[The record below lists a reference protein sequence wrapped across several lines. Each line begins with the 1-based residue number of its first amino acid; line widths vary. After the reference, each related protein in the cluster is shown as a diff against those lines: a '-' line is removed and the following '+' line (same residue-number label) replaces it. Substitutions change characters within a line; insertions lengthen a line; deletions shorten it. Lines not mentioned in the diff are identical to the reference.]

1 MSSTTKEGSPGRKL
15 RIGVDIGGTFTDMVI
30 LDETTGSLQNFKGL
44 STPEAL
50 SEGVVKLIEDAQ
62 ILTDHIVFLA
72 HGTTVGINAL
82 LERKGP
88 PTGIVATEGFEDVL
102 ELRRCARTHLLDPF
116 MEKPWM
122 FVPRRWSVGV
132 TERVRADGTI
142 RKPVDLESARRAI
155 RYLADEGVESVAIC
169 LLNAYA
175 NPVHEVT
182 LKEMVDQEFPNLY
195 CCISS
200 QILREVKEYER
211 TSTTAL
217 NAYLLPVLSR
227 YFTQLR
233 AGLKEHGVATDF
245 YVMQSNGQ
253 LMSRGESEHK
263 PVHTVESGSTAG
275 SVGAA
280 YIGAV
285 LGYENVISFD
295 MGGTTSKAS
304 VIEGGHPRVTMRF
317 ELFEE
322 PNKPGSG
329 WPIRLPMVEIVE
341 ISIAGGSM
349 SWVDEGGTFHVG
361 PRSAGASP
369 GPVCYDLGSEQPT
382 VTDPDAVLG
391 RLESLL
397 ADGLTLNIDKAR
409 DAIEDRIA
417 KPLDLSVDQAAA
429 GIAEMADTRAADVV
443 RQLTAARG
451 RDPRDSVLVV
461 FGGAGPLHAARILAD
476 LGMPEAVIPPVAGNF
491 SAFGLLCTDLGQD
504 AARTQV
510 MQTAAAD
517 PSSVEQ
523 IYQELAELVITRL
536 EAQGAPADRIVVSRT
551 VDMRYAG
558 QLHEVNV
565 RMPDS
570 TLTPREI
577 ETAEAAFHQG
587 HLREY
592 AYESEGETTEM
603 VTFRV
608 RAVWRVRR
616 PKLQEIEAGSLD
628 QALKK
633 RRQVYFYELGRRV
646 ECPVYQREKLGK
658 GCSIDGPAIVEEMSS
673 TTLVPPSF
681 RASVDQ
687 YGKLRL
693 KRVIS

>member
-1 MSSTTKEGSPGRKL
+1 MSFTTTEGVVGHSL
-15 RIGVDIGGTFTDMVI
+15 RIGVDIGGTFTDLVI
-30 LDETTGSLQNFKGL
+30 LDETTGGLQNFKGL

-50 SEGVVKLIEDAQ
+50 SDGVVRLIEDAQ
-62 ILTDHIVFLA
+62 IPTDRIAFIA

-88 PTGIVATEGFEDVL
+88 PTGIVANEGFEDVL

-142 RKPVDLESARRAI
+142 GKPVDLDSARRAI
-155 RYLADEGVESVAIC
+155 RYLAEEEGVESVAIC

-175 NPVHEVT
+175 NPAHEVT
-182 LKEMVDQEFPNLY
+182 LKEMVDREFPDLY

-200 QILREVKEYER
+200 EILREVKEYER

-217 NAYLLPVLSR
+217 NAYLLPVLSG

-233 AGLKEHGVATDF
+233 AGLMERGIATDF

-253 LMSRGESEHK
+253 LMSRGESEQK

-341 ISIAGGSM
+341 IPIAGGSM

-361 PRSAGASP
+361 PQSAGASP
-369 GPVCYDLGSEQPT
+369 GPVCYDLGNEQPT
-382 VTDPDAVLG
+382 VTDADAVLG
-391 RLESLL
+391 RLENLL
-397 ADGLTLNIDKAR
+397 ADRLTLNVEKAR
-409 DAIEDRIA
+409 KAIEDWIA
-417 KPLDLSVDQAAA
+417 KPLGLSVDQAAA
-429 GIAEMADTRAADVV
+429 GIAEMADSRAADVV

-461 FGGAGPLHAARILAD
+461 FGGAGPLHAARILED
-476 LGMPEAVIPPVAGNF
+476 LGMPEAIIPPGGGKLL
-491 SAFGLLCTDLGQD
+491 GLW
-504 AARTQV
+504 
-510 MQTAAAD
+510 
-517 PSSVEQ
+517 
-523 IYQELAELVITRL
+523 
-536 EAQGAPADRIVVSRT
+536 PA
-551 VDMRYAG
+551 
-558 QLHEVNV
+558 LH
-565 RMPDS
+565 
-570 TLTPREI
+570 
-577 ETAEAAFHQG
+577 
-587 HLREY
+587 
-592 AYESEGETTEM
+592 
-603 VTFRV
+603 
-608 RAVWRVRR
+608 R
-616 PKLQEIEAGSLD
+616 PGS
-628 QALKK
+628 
-633 RRQVYFYELGRRV
+633 GRRA
-646 ECPVYQREKLGK
+646 R
-658 GCSIDGPAIVEEMSS
+658 
-673 TTLVPPSF
+673 
-681 RASVDQ
+681 R
-687 YGKLRL
+687 
-693 KRVIS
+693 

>member
-1 MSSTTKEGSPGRKL
+1 MSSTRTEGTVDRRL

-30 LDETTGSLQNFKGL
+30 LDETTGDLQNFKGL

-50 SEGVVKLIEDAQ
+50 SEGVVRLIEDAE
-62 ILTDHIVFLA
+62 IPSDHIFFLA

-102 ELRRCARTHLLDPF
+102 ELRRCAHTHLLDPF

-132 TERVRADGTI
+132 AERVRADGTI
-142 RKPVDLESARRAI
+142 DKPVDLESARRAI
-155 RYLADEGVESVAIC
+155 RYLAEEEGVESVAIC

-175 NPVHEVT
+175 NPAHEVT
-182 LKEMVDQEFPNLY
+182 LKEMVRREFPDLY

-200 QILREVKEYER
+200 DILREVKEYER

-217 NAYLLPVLSR
+217 NAYLLPVLSG
-227 YFTQLR
+227 YLAQLR
-233 AGLKEHGVATDF
+233 AGLKDRGIATDF

-253 LMSRGESEHK
+253 LMSRAESERK

-304 VIEGGHPRVTMRF
+304 VIEGGHPRITMRF

-341 ISIAGGSM
+341 IPIAGGSM

-361 PRSAGASP
+361 PQSAGASP

-382 VTDPDAVLG
+382 VTDADAVLG

-397 ADGLTLNIDKAR
+397 ADGLTLNIEKAR
-409 DAIEDRIA
+409 KAIENWIA
-417 KPLDLSVDQAAA
+417 KPLGLSVDHAVA
-429 GIAEMADTRAADVV
+429 GIAEMADARAADVV

-461 FGGAGPLHAARILAD
+461 FGGAGPLHAARILED
-476 LGMPEAVIPPVAGNF
+476 LGMPEAIIPPVAGNF

-510 MQTAAAD
+510 IQ
-517 PSSVEQ
+517 
-523 IYQELAELVITRL
+523 
-536 EAQGAPADRIVVSRT
+536 
-551 VDMRYAG
+551 
-558 QLHEVNV
+558 
-565 RMPDS
+565 
-570 TLTPREI
+570 
-577 ETAEAAFHQG
+577 TAEA
-587 HLREY
+587 EP
-592 AYESEGETTEM
+592 ST
-603 VTFRV
+603 
-608 RAVWRVRR
+608 
-616 PKLQEIEAGSLD
+616 LD
-628 QALKK
+628 QI
-633 RRQVYFYELGRRV
+633 Y
-646 ECPVYQREKLGK
+646 
-658 GCSIDGPAIVEEMSS
+658 
-673 TTLVPPSF
+673 
-681 RASVDQ
+681 
-687 YGKLRL
+687 
-693 KRVIS
+693 